1 MMDMVMEASMSPRT
15 KARMDNLVC
24 CNLSGLP
31 AGGLFR
37 DKVIEIIVRSVK
49 TKLRN
54 LHMSLN
60 DQILDKS
67 ISSLSIISK
76 IVDHDSRSM
85 CAGNLG
91 LQSSYDYVG
100 DESKKYMTEKIK
112 ELDPFDPNRPKVTL
126 LDKSKGQSPF
136 TGMNK
141 ERIEQFAKRNKK
153 NYKRNHPNK
162 VVLTSLDMFRKQSE
176 TDRNDDMELEG
187 ADIPDQL
194 SYCDR
199 EGVHV
204 GGHLQHEGEHAQQ
217 AEGYDQHGGGY
228 VQQVGNTT
236 FNMLEDICES

>member
-1 MMDMVMEASMSPRT
+1 MEESMSPRT

-54 LHMSLN
+54 LHMNLN

-91 LQSSYDYVG
+91 LQTSYDYVG
-100 DESKKYMTEKIK
+100 DESKKYMREKIK
-112 ELDPFDPNRPKVTL
+112 ELDPFDPNRPKITL

-136 TGMNK
+136 TDMNK
-141 ERIEQFAKRNKK
+141 ERIQQFAKRNKK
-153 NYKRNHPNK
+153 NYKRNHPTK
-162 VVLTSLDMFRKQSE
+162 VALSSLNMFRRQSE
-176 TDRNDDMELEG
+176 TDRNDDMEIEG
-187 ADIPDQL
+187 ADIPDQV

-199 EGVHV
+199 EGVLV
-204 GGHLQHEGEHAQQ
+204 GGHLHHGERAQQ
-217 AEGYDQHGGGY
+217 AEGYHQQAGGY
-228 VQQVGNTT
+228 VQQVRDTT
-236 FNMLEDICES
+236 FSMVEEICE